1 MSTPPND
8 LDKLPWLERLNR
20 VVDDEIAV
28 GKPGWAVTYIVPALI
43 RALHE
48 KGVLS
53 SQERDAVFAAWDRLE
68 AFHREASDKEM
79 KALREQY
86 PELAGSVLGSS
97 DPP

>member
-1 MSTPPND
+1 MSEGFD
-8 LDKLPWLERLNR
+8 GLPWLERLNK
-20 VVDDEIAV
+20 VVDDDIAN
-28 GKPGWAVTYIVPALI
+28 GKPGWPSGYIIAGLI

-53 SQERDAVFAAWDRLE
+53 SKERDGLFAIWDRLE
-68 AFHREASDKEM
+68 ELNREASEKEL

-86 PELAGSVLGSS
+86 PELAASILGSTS